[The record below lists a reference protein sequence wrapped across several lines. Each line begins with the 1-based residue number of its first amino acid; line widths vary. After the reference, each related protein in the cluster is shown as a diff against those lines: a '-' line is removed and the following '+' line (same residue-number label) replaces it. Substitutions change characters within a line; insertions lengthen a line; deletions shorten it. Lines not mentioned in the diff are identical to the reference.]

1 MAHFG
6 DKGENA
12 VVDVKEIYQ
21 LSINT
26 PGKNPL

>member
-6 DKGENA
+6 DKEENA
-12 VVDVKEIYQ
+12 ADNAKEIHQ